1 MPSYIR
7 KMICFFIFF
16 YVLLIPSTIINAL
29 AEDNIKPDTLY
40 GHLKKTD
47 DTSELVTS
55 HIIGSSV
62 KTVSHILSSSPSELA
77 KQATSYA
84 LGKFNGSLSSE
95 AQKWLSQFGTA
106 RINFGLNRE
115 FTLEN
120 NSLDILM
127 PLYDN
132 KTDWLFFSQLGYR
145 NRDSRNTINLGLG
158 GRYFYQNWMYGL
170 NTFYDHD
177 LTGKNQRLGLG
188 GEIWG
193 DYIKLSA
200 NTYYRLSDWHNS
212 QNFQDYY
219 ERPANSYDIN
229 GEFFLPAYPSLGM
242 KLTYEKYFGDNVALF
257 NRDTKQKNPSLAT
270 FGLNYTP
277 VPLFTIEVDYKQG
290 ESGHT
295 ETQFLANLNYKFGVP
310 ISTQLLP
317 ANMASMRTLAGSR
330 YDLVERNNHIILDH
344 QKIKKEEL
352 IALKPIIGYGYQDIT
367 VNAPVLLHSD
377 IKHIYWT
384 VTDQAFKSNG
394 GKLPSDS
401 GKSNIIT
408 LPSYQETH
416 ENAYMLDILL
426 IDSQEKEKLIQVPMK
441 VLPFMI
447 DGKVKIIPP
456 ESPESTG
463 NKENGYTFDSPVIT
477 YKGSPSGKT
486 VNNARI
492 DKVTWTTEPALDG
505 DSGLEFIWNNQ
516 SAKTN
521 EKGQLTD
528 EKGQLIPNIL
538 SSQKPYDNVDV
549 YIQLDGAPRQK
560 IGSVM
565 FSKNKNKS
573 HEYQVKNIVV
583 DNKGPLIANSKN
595 TYIYTAYIVDGN
607 GKAVP
612 EGQKITNIHWGKN
625 SDTAGLKFTF
635 KNGVDSTG
643 SDGTLTATLGST
655 AVVDNVV
662 VSLSVEEQKTPVSA
676 KPVAFIA
683 DKSSYHIDG
692 GLTVSPEGPLTV
704 GDGKSYTFKA
714 TIVDGENKRVIS
726 QPIDGVIW
734 KAKDNKEQDITL
746 TTQTTKTNEAGELI
760 ATLDSKVPLN
770 GVKVSLAIENHA
782 AVTADPVSI
791 KSENIDVTCKANDE
805 IPVLVDESYMCTAKV
820 TDAVGKG
827 IPGKTVNW
835 MVKDNSDLK
844 PTPLS
849 GKTNENGE
857 MMATLT
863 SRIAV
868 SDIVVTAS
876 VEGQPDQGESKEQIN
891 FIWPEITIDTSPK
904 DHEFTV
910 DGQEKYSLTAT
921 VWREENKIAYKGQ
934 DIKFKWTKPQ
944 LSDGTDAPDVT
955 LSPSPDTLQFVNSN
969 DGTLKID
976 LASNKAQQVK
986 ACLNI
991 DGRTPASPTCSAL
1004 INFIGVPPEF
1014 KIASVEVTNFDK
1026 DKPLQ
1031 GDGISEYEYRALI
1044 VTKDKEEAIPGY
1056 MFKDVKWMHNHD
1068 QIEPAKFPQP
1078 EAYSPTNEDK
1088 FKTDEKGYL
1097 YAKLKSHV
1105 GVEGVM
1111 VTLKILDGTGAEN
1124 NTGKKV
1130 AFKPIVQ
1137 SAVLYAYGSGKN
1149 AKKSFD
1155 NNNGKRHP
1163 HNIFAALRGA
1173 LRPASNSSEDFNG
1186 DVTYEISDVDSP
1198 YGDQM
1203 LYLGLN
1209 NRGPIEF
1216 RELGSATITAIQ
1228 EEKSGEIRSFEY
1240 KMSAVKKVNIANG
1253 NYKTTT
1259 GIIACSATE
1268 GKEISN
1274 TVYLDKEMSNPA
1286 DTYALTNEFN
1296 DLYGWGLFN
1305 NIIPPVDISKLT
1317 AIVKNTD
1324 PNNENIFR
1332 IYDFNTNDFDDNVNS
1347 QGLVICHR
1355 SIAKK

>member
-1 MPSYIR
+1 MAGIR
-7 KMICFFIFF
+7 
-16 YVLLIPSTIINAL
+16 LIW
-29 AEDNIKPDTLY
+29 
-40 GHLKKTD
+40 
-47 DTSELVTS
+47 V
-55 HIIGSSV
+55 
-62 KTVSHILSSSPSELA
+62 
-77 KQATSYA
+77 
-84 LGKFNGSLSSE
+84 
-95 AQKWLSQFGTA
+95 
-106 RINFGLNRE
+106 
-115 FTLEN
+115 
-120 NSLDILM
+120 
-127 PLYDN
+127 
-132 KTDWLFFSQLGYR
+132 
-145 NRDSRNTINLGLG
+145 GLG
-158 GRYFYQNWMYGL
+158 SRYFYQNWMYGL

-200 NTYYRLSDWHNS
+200 NTYYRLSDWQKS
-212 QNFQDYY
+212 RNFQDHH
-219 ERPANSYDIN
+219 ERPANGYDIN

-270 FGLNYTP
+270 FGLTYTP
-277 VPLFTIEVDYKQG
+277 VPLFTMGVDYKQG

-330 YDLVERNNHIILDH
+330 YDLVERNSHIILDH

-352 IALKPIIGYGYQDIT
+352 ISLEPIIGYGHQDIIAN
-367 VNAPVLLHSD
+367 VPVPPDSD
-377 IKHIYWT
+377 IKQIRWD
-384 VTDQAFKSNG
+384 VTDKAFQNNR
-394 GKLPSDS
+394 GKLSADS

-416 ENAYMLDILL
+416 ENTYMLDILL
-426 IDSQEKEKLIQVPMK
+426 TDSQGKEQLVQVPMK

-456 ESPESTG
+456 ESPQSTG

-492 DKVTWTTEPALDG
+492 DKVTWTTEPALDS
-505 DSGLEFIWNNQ
+505 DSGLAFIWNNQ

-538 SSQKPYDNVDV
+538 VSQKPYNNVDV
-549 YIQLDGAPRQK
+549 YMQLDGAPRQK

-583 DNKGPLIANSKN
+583 DHKGPLIANSKN

-607 GKAVP
+607 GKAAP
-612 EGQKITNIHWGKN
+612 EGQKITNIHWDKN

-643 SDGTLTATLGST
+643 SDGTLTATLNST

-692 GLTVSPEGPLTV
+692 GLTVSPEGPLAV

-714 TIVDGENKRVIS
+714 TIVDRENKRVIS

-734 KAKDNKEQDITL
+734 KAKDDKGQDVTL

-820 TDAVGKG
+820 TDAVGQG
-827 IPGKTVNW
+827 IPEKTVNW
-835 MVKDNSDLK
+835 MVKDHSALK

-849 GKTNENGE
+849 GKTNEHGE
-857 MMATLT
+857 VMATLT
-863 SRIAV
+863 SKTAV

-876 VEGQPDQGESKEQIN
+876 IEGQPDQGKSKEQIN
-891 FIWPEITIDTSPK
+891 FIWPEITINTSPK
-904 DHEFTV
+904 DHDVTV
-910 DGQEKYSLTAT
+910 GRQEKYSLIAT
-921 VWREENKIAYKGQ
+921 VWRKKNETAYKGQ

-944 LSDGTDAPDVT
+944 LSDGTDTPDVI
-955 LSPSPDTLQFVNSN
+955 LSPSPDTLQFVNPN
-969 DGTLKID
+969 DGTLKAN
-976 LASNKAQQVK
+976 LTGSKAQQVK
-986 ACLNI
+986 ACLDI
-991 DGRTPASPTCSAL
+991 DGRTPASPACSVL
-1004 INFIGVPPEF
+1004 MNFIEPPPEF

-1026 DKPLQ
+1026 NKPLQ

-1044 VTKDKEEAIPGY
+1044 VTKDKKVAIPNHT
-1056 MFKDVKWMHNHD
+1056 FKGVNWIHD
-1068 QIEPAKFPQP
+1068 HDKIKEKKFPPP

-1097 YAKLKSHV
+1097 YAKLKSRV
-1105 GVEGVM
+1105 GVKNVK
-1111 VTLKILDGTGAEN
+1111 VTLKIPEPDGTEA
-1124 NTGKKV
+1124 KLDADKQV
-1130 AFKPIVQ
+1130 AFNPIVQ
-1137 SAVLYAYGSGKN
+1137 SAVLYVYN
-1149 AKKSFD
+1149 ADKSESRYFD
-1155 NNNGKRHP
+1155 NTNGKRHP
-1163 HNIFAALRGA
+1163 HTIFDTLRGE
-1173 LRPASNSSEDFNG
+1173 LRESRSSGSFNQ
-1186 DVTYEISDVDSP
+1186 DEITYGMLDVDSP
-1198 YGDQM
+1198 LYKDEM
-1203 LYLGLN
+1203 LSFGTGS
-1209 NRGPIEF
+1209 GPILF
-1216 RELGSATITAIQ
+1216 QAPGSATINK
-1228 EEKSGEIRSFEY
+1228 ESGEIQFYEY
-1240 KMSAVKKVNIANG
+1240 KISAVKMTKISSSSNGYTNITDNIDC
-1253 NYKTTT
+1253 KRESFLT
-1259 GIIACSATE
+1259 GM
-1268 GKEISN
+1268 
-1274 TVYLDKEMSNPA
+1274 Y
-1286 DTYALTNEFN
+1286 N
-1296 DLYGWGLFN
+1296 DLYSDKEASNPTDIYALHNEFGNLYNWGVFSGYPEMDKN
-1305 NIIPPVDISKLT
+1305 KVTIV
-1317 AIVKNTD
+1317 VKNTNL
-1324 PNNENIFR
+1324 NNSDEFR
-1332 IYDFNTNDFDDNVNS
+1332 ICDSKNNVFDDYSEGIVLCYLAYGKIINET
-1347 QGLVICHR
+1347 
-1355 SIAKK
+1355 